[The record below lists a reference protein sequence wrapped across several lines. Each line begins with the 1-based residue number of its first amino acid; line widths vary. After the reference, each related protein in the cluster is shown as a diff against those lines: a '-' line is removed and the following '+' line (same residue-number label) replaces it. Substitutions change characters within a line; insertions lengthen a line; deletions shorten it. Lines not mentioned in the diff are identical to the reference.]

1 MKYKF
6 VGDEKMKKLRLRVCI
21 SVRVLSLIQLCVIPG
36 TAALQIRLRVC
47 ISVHVLS
54 HVQPCV
60 IPGTAALQTS
70 LSMDFPDKNTGVGY
84 HFILQRYDP
93 GNIPVFISC
102 ISSIGRWIL
111 YHSTMIIHINGEFP
125 RKLTAGAE
133 NKAGIMK
140 SSARGIQ
147 VGRRTRLADD
157 RINLE
162 ESLVEPN
169 GIKLKSSNR
178 RDGGLV
184 WPVPWRTSIL
194 ASVPDS
200 EEAPVRL
207 NSLTWRGLREN
218 RKSYSSPGGG
228 RNILKQDWEF
238 NNGVCCSRKKNSKSR
253 MIKLLRKMLE
263 YNYLEDFVVRG

>member
-1 MKYKF
+1 
-6 VGDEKMKKLRLRVCI
+6 
-21 SVRVLSLIQLCVIPG
+21 
-36 TAALQIRLRVC
+36 
-47 ISVHVLS
+47 
-54 HVQPCV
+54 
-60 IPGTAALQTS
+60 
-70 LSMDFPDKNTGVGY
+70 
-84 HFILQRYDP
+84 
-93 GNIPVFISC
+93 
-102 ISSIGRWIL
+102 
-111 YHSTMIIHINGEFP
+111 MIIHINGEFP

-238 NNGVCCSRKKNSKSR
+238 NNGVCWSRKKNSKSR

>member
-1 MKYKF
+1 MGLPRQEYWS
-6 VGDEKMKKLRLRVCI
+6 GL
-21 SVRVLSLIQLCVIPG
+21 P
-36 TAALQIRLRVC
+36 
-47 ISVHVLS
+47 
-54 HVQPCV
+54 
-60 IPGTAALQTS
+60 
-70 LSMDFPDKNTGVGY
+70 FPSPRDLPN
-84 HFILQRYDP
+84 P
-93 GNIPVFISC
+93 GNIPGFISC
-102 ISSIGRWIL
+102 ISGIGRWIL
-111 YHSTMIIHINGEFP
+111 YHSTMIIHINSEFP
-125 RKLTAGAE
+125 RKLTEAGAE
-133 NKAGIMK
+133 NKAGIKK

-169 GIKLKSSNR
+169 GIKLKSFNR

-194 ASVPDS
+194 ASVRDS

-228 RNILKQDWEF
+228 RNVLKQDWEF
-238 NNGVCCSRKKNSKSR
+238 NNGVCCSQKKNSKSR

-263 YNYLEDFVVRG
+263 YNYLEDFLVRG